1 MFMSFS
7 FHSYVKS
14 GIIIIVYFRIYH
26 NYIMVITRIIGG
38 GAMNLFQKIKNS
50 AGKVTDRAQNV
61 VEIGKLNTQITNIER
76 EVGLYYKRMGEVF
89 YEGFQNK
96 DMSKAEKEMVE
107 LARTC
112 GLLLEE
118 RDEIKF
124 KIADLKNE
132 RLCPSCGKSV
142 AKEALFCQ
150 FCGSKLP
157 ERKESSPAES
167 VEPHTVENVTAAAN
181 EWRYE
186 AETHKD
192 HSPLDNVSEQEEGA
206 KHSQEQA
213 VEKSL
218 PLNPEEEAKQQL
230 EFERERK
237 RQEELDRLIAN
248 WKEHVTPNSST
259 NATSSSPSYSASE
272 NVAEDAKTCVN
283 CGKSI
288 TLYNK
293 WCPHCGA
300 QQ

>member
-1 MFMSFS
+1 ME
-7 FHSYVKS
+7 
-14 GIIIIVYFRIYH
+14 
-26 NYIMVITRIIGG
+26 IMRIIGG

-89 YEGFQNK
+89 YEGFQSK

-118 RDEIKF
+118 RDEIKY

-157 ERKESSPAES
+157 ERKESTPSES
-167 VEPHTVENVTAAAN
+167 VEPNTVESVTAAAS
-181 EWRYE
+181 EWRYDAVAQKDSSSE
-186 AETHKD
+186 HNIAEK
-192 HSPLDNVSEQEEGA
+192 EENIA
-206 KHSQEQA
+206 YKQEQA
-213 VEKSL
+213 VEKPL

-230 EFERERK
+230 ELDRERK

-248 WKEHVTPNSST
+248 WKEHVTPNTTTSST
-259 NATSSSPSYSASE
+259 TSYS
-272 NVAEDAKTCVN
+272 VAGNAAEVAKETEHAKTCSN
-283 CGKSI
+283 CGKAI

>member
-1 MFMSFS
+1 ME
-7 FHSYVKS
+7 
-14 GIIIIVYFRIYH
+14 
-26 NYIMVITRIIGG
+26 IMRIIGG

-89 YEGFQNK
+89 YEGFQSK

-118 RDEIKF
+118 RDEIKY

-157 ERKESSPAES
+157 ERKESTPAES
-167 VEPHTVENVTAAAN
+167 VEPHTVENVTAAAS
-181 EWRYE
+181 EWRYDAVAQKDSSSE
-186 AETHKD
+186 HNIAE
-192 HSPLDNVSEQEEGA
+192 EEENIA
-206 KHSQEQA
+206 HTQEQA
-213 VEKSL
+213 VEQPL

-230 EFERERK
+230 ELDRERK

-248 WKEHVTPNSST
+248 WKEHVTPNTTTSST
-259 NATSSSPSYSASE
+259 TSYSVEGNAAE
-272 NVAEDAKTCVN
+272 VAKEAEHAKTCSN
-283 CGKSI
+283 CGKAI

>member
-1 MFMSFS
+1 MFVELQFS
-7 FHSYVKS
+7 QLCQIWYHYYYLFLNLSQH
-14 GIIIIVYFRIYH
+14 IIEKRK
-26 NYIMVITRIIGG
+26 IIGG

-89 YEGFQNK
+89 YEGYQSK

-112 GLLLEE
+112 SLLLEE
-118 RDEIKF
+118 REEIKF

-132 RLCPSCGKSV
+132 RLCSSCGKSV

-150 FCGSKLP
+150 FCGNKLL
-157 ERKESSPAES
+157 ERKEPPQVES
-167 VEPHTVENVTAAAN
+167 VEPNIVENVTAAAS
-181 EWRYE
+181 EWRYDAVDQDE
-186 AETHKD
+186 N
-192 HSPLDNVSEQEEGA
+192 SPLHNVAKEEESVNN
-206 KHSQEQA
+206 SQGQA
-213 VEKSL
+213 VEKQL

-237 RQEELDRLIAN
+237 RQEELDRLIAT
-248 WKEHVTPNSST
+248 WKEHVTT
-259 NATSSSPSYSASE
+259 DTSSSDTSDFSATGNATDE
-272 NVAEDAKTCVN
+272 AKTCSN
-283 CGKSI
+283 CGKAI
-288 TLYNK
+288 THYNK
-293 WCPHCGA
+293 WCPHCGE

>member
-1 MFMSFS
+1 
-7 FHSYVKS
+7 
-14 GIIIIVYFRIYH
+14 
-26 NYIMVITRIIGG
+26 
-38 GAMNLFQKIKNS
+38 MNLFQKIKNS

-89 YEGFQNK
+89 YEGFQSK

-118 RDEIKF
+118 RDEIKY

-157 ERKESSPAES
+157 ERKESNPAES
-167 VEPHTVENVTAAAN
+167 VEPNPVENVTAAAS
-181 EWRYE
+181 EWRFDAA
-186 AETHKD
+186 AEKEY
-192 HSPLDNVSEQEEGA
+192 SSQDNMMEQEEA
-206 KHSQEQA
+206 INVKPSQEQA

-218 PLNPEEEAKQQL
+218 PLDPEEEAKQQL
-230 EFERERK
+230 ELDRERK

-248 WKEHVTPNSST
+248 WKEHVTPSTTPNSS
-259 NATSSSPSYSASE
+259 NNYSASG
-272 NVAEDAKTCVN
+272 NVAEDAKTCTN

-288 TLYNK
+288 TVYNK

>member
-1 MFMSFS
+1 MSNLVSLLLFILES
-7 FHSYVKS
+7 
-14 GIIIIVYFRIYH
+14 
-26 NYIMVITRIIGG
+26 IMLQLEIMRTIGG

-89 YEGFQNK
+89 YEGFQSK

-112 GLLLEE
+112 SLLLEE
-118 RDEIKF
+118 RDEIKY

-132 RLCPSCGKSV
+132 RLCSSCGKSV
-142 AKEALFCQ
+142 AKEAMFCQ

-157 ERKESSPAES
+157 ERKESTQTES
-167 VEPHTVENVTAAAN
+167 DSEQAHSVENVTAAAS
-181 EWRYE
+181 EWRYD
-186 AETHKD
+186 AVAQND
-192 HSPLDNVSEQEEGA
+192 SSPLHHEVMEEQGVEH
-206 KHSQEQA
+206 KQDQA
-213 VEKSL
+213 AEAPLTLKVEDQ
-218 PLNPEEEAKQQL
+218 AKQQL
-230 EFERERK
+230 ELDRERK

-248 WKEHVTPNSST
+248 WKEHVTPNT
-259 NATSSSPSYSASE
+259 TTSSSTDSAAGNTSE
-272 NVAEDAKTCVN
+272 VAIGTEHAKTCSN
-283 CGKSI
+283 CGKAI

>member
-1 MFMSFS
+1 ME
-7 FHSYVKS
+7 
-14 GIIIIVYFRIYH
+14 
-26 NYIMVITRIIGG
+26 IMRIIGG

-89 YEGFQNK
+89 YEGFQSK

-118 RDEIKF
+118 RDEIKY

-157 ERKESSPAES
+157 ERKETAPAES
-167 VEPHTVENVTAAAN
+167 VESHPVENVTAAAS
-181 EWRYE
+181 EWRYDAVAQKDSPSE
-186 AETHKD
+186 NNIAEKEQNIA
-192 HSPLDNVSEQEEGA
+192 PRQEQE
-206 KHSQEQA
+206 
-213 VEKSL
+213 VEKPL
-218 PLNPEEEAKQQL
+218 PPNPEEEAKQQL
-230 EFERERK
+230 ELDRERK

-248 WKEHVTPNSST
+248 WKEHVTPNT
-259 NATSSSPSYSASE
+259 TTSSSTSYSVAGNPAEMTKE
-272 NVAEDAKTCVN
+272 NEHAKTCSN
-283 CGKSI
+283 CGKAI